1 MTIPAVGMTSPSFCA
16 RFNERVYITDRT
28 GDFGRDACGWIY
40 NHNGP
45 MDVATLAR
53 EDLIGNA
60 SKGGYRGSAV
70 RLAPQS
76 QSSVELFRLRRKST
90 TSLIFYD
97 SSVNV
102 SSASTPLALCSAM
115 TRRPFVLGRTA

>member
-1 MTIPAVGMTSPSFCA
+1 MREF
-16 RFNERVYITDRT
+16 ITDRPVN
-28 GDFGRDACGWIY
+28 FERDECGWVY

-45 MDVATLAR
+45 MEVATTAR

-70 RLAPQS
+70 QLAPQS
-76 QSSVELFRLRRKST
+76 QSSVELFRLRMKAT
-90 TSLIFYD
+90 TNSIFYD

-102 SSASTPLALCSAM
+102 SSASTPGHFAM
-115 TRRPFVLGRTA
+115 Q